1 MRTFDIV
8 QVPFVILAI
17 RGLLNWVFA
26 SSDVRVYWQVT
37 RGVTTGLLCG
47 SALLYAVYSRLLSA
61 TPYIE
66 EEQEAVMIFLYIQ
79 FITGLFEHGYH
90 VVDRPGDVAFMI
102 FLIGVAAYQAAY
114 SEFWSTLMYWLMVFS
129 VLRSGESLVLTLT
142 QNRSTYVTV
151 FKMISRLEAVT
162 LVYHLLDMFVFRDHA
177 DRPVAGWMDIVPAL
191 AALSFAYSEG
201 ILQEVDMYYIFNRT
215 VKTPTSNA
223 LVRIISKTDRE
234 KEFQQQ
240 RMIRERMMASYNT
253 NQLTNG
259 DVSGEPL
266 TDGETPQ
273 GPQVDHSDP
282 QEAPKDNVHVVSQV
296 EGVDH

>member
-8 QVPFVILAI
+8 QVPFVIFSI
-17 RGLLNWVFA
+17 RGLLNWVLA
-26 SSDVRVYWQVT
+26 ASDVRVYWQVT

-66 EEQEAVMIFLYIQ
+66 EEQEAIMIFLYIQ
-79 FITGLFEHGYH
+79 FIASVFEHGYH

-142 QNRSTYVTV
+142 QNRPTYVSV

-162 LVYHLLDMFVFRDHA
+162 LVYHLLEMFVFRDPV
-177 DRPVAGWMDIVPAL
+177 DRPVAGWVDILPAL
-191 AALSFAYSEG
+191 VALSFAYSEG
-201 ILQEVDMYYIFNRT
+201 LLQDVDMYYIFNRT
-215 VKTPTSNA
+215 VKTPTSDA
-223 LVRIISKTDRE
+223 LVRIISKADRE
-234 KEFQQQ
+234 EEFRQQ
-240 RMIRERMMASYNT
+240 RMIRDRMMASYNS
-253 NQLTNG
+253 NQLT
-259 DVSGEPL
+259 DQLPL
-266 TDGETPQ
+266 TNSETPQ
-273 GPQVDHSDP
+273 GPQIDHSDSH
-282 QEAPKDNVHVVSQV
+282 EAPKDNVHVSSQV
-296 EGVDH
+296 EGVDHQ